1 MCIRDRCV
9 HGGRAHDKNRH
20 IIPARVI
27 AGVQRVK
34 AGIQHRHQR
43 HDKARPQN
51 GRIGAFFARAHVGK
65 HACRPH
71 HGQIGRHAG
80 VLDDTVGEDIG
91 PVSYTHLALGHFC
104 TLGYLLSAGVSKLTG
119 NVSKSTEDV
128 KFPAKLS
135 FLQDTYLA
143 VGSVMVPLYVL
154 MAILAGPE
162 VVAEAAGDKNYIV
175 YAVLQ
180 GITFC
185 VGLFLSLIHI

>member
-1 MCIRDRCV
+1 M
-9 HGGRAHDKNRH
+9 
-20 IIPARVI
+20 
-27 AGVQRVK
+27 
-34 AGIQHRHQR
+34 
-43 HDKARPQN
+43 
-51 GRIGAFFARAHVGK
+51 
-65 HACRPH
+65 
-71 HGQIGRHAG
+71 
-80 VLDDTVGEDIG
+80 
-91 PVSYTHLALGHFC
+91 
-104 TLGYLLSAGVSKLTG
+104 SKLTG